1 MTFARLLKITSAKE
15 ILHGDVCNMS
25 SEVYKS
31 IMGVSTRW
39 RSCCKK
45 MNVQYKY

>member
-31 IMGVSTRW
+31 IMGVSTRL
-39 RSCCKK
+39 RSCWRR
-45 MNVQYKY
+45 